1 MTGPRGPR
9 RGPVRPYVLTGG
21 RARPRQRLAVET
33 LLETVD
39 PEGTDLPVTASRQE
53 RMLWRMCRHR
63 LSVAESAAHLGL
75 SVSVVTILACDLIDA
90 GYLVTR
96 SQVPKA
102 QLPDV
107 HILQEVL
114 DGLRRQL
121 SA

>member
-1 MTGPRGPR
+1 VTRPG

-39 PEGTDLPVTASRQE
+39 TAGAELPVAASRHE
-53 RMLWRMCRHR
+53 RMLLRMCQRR
-63 LSVAESAAHLGL
+63 LSVAEAAAHLGL
-75 SVSVVTILACDLIDA
+75 PVSVVVILAADLIDA
-90 GYLVTR
+90 GYLTTR
-96 SQVPKA
+96 SQVPRA

-107 HILQEVL
+107 NVLQEVL

>member
-1 MTGPRGPR
+1 
-9 RGPVRPYVLTGG
+9 VRPYVLTGG

-39 PEGTDLPVTASRQE
+39 PDGTELPVTASRQE
-53 RMLWRMCRHR
+53 RMLYRMCRSR

-90 GYLVTR
+90 GYLITR